1 MSPGARR
8 GGVKPAPRSLG
19 LAAYG
24 LALAALEPLAPALL
38 RARARRG
45 KEDAERLNERL
56 GRPQALRPPGQV
68 VWLHGVSVG
77 ESVSLL
83 PLAEALRALRPDLT
97 LLVTSGTRTAAELL
111 ARRLPAGAIHQ
122 YAPVDGP
129 RAVAGFLDHWRP
141 AAGVLVESELW
152 PNLITAAVERGV
164 RLALVS
170 ARMTEKS
177 ARGWRRAPATARALL
192 ASFDLILPQD
202 AATAERL
209 GGLGGLTGPQLNLK
223 QVGQPLPCDQ
233 EELARLRALTE
244 GRPVILAASTH
255 PGEETLIAEAV
266 HRLRAREPG
275 LLLIVAPRHP
285 ERGAAVADLLGEA
298 GFNTARRGAG
308 ETPDPLTTAYVAD
321 TLGELGL
328 FFRLADVVVMGG
340 GYAAGVG
347 GHNPLEPARLG
358 AAIVTGP
365 SVFNAEATYQAMFE
379 EVAALCAPDGEA
391 LTRHLQGLL
400 DNPAI
405 ARRMG
410 EAAQDHA
417 AQYGAALEAA
427 LAQLAPLLPPQVTP

>member
-1 MSPGARR
+1 M
-8 GGVKPAPRSLG
+8 KPAPRTPG

-45 KEDAERLNERL
+45 KEDAERLDERL
-56 GRPQALRPPGQV
+56 GRPQALRPPGEL

-83 PLAEALRALRPDLT
+83 PLAEALRARRPDLT

-111 ARRLPAGAIHQ
+111 ARRLPDGVIHQ

-141 AAGVLVESELW
+141 ATAVLVESELW
-152 PNLITAAVERGV
+152 PNLITAAAQRGV

-170 ARMTEKS
+170 ARMTQKS
-177 ARGWRRAPATARALL
+177 ADGWARAPAAARALL
-192 ASFDLILPQD
+192 GRFDLILPQD

-209 GGLGGLTGPQLNLK
+209 QRLGGVTGPQLNLK
-223 QVGQPLPCDQ
+223 QVGEPLPCD
-233 EELARLRALTE
+233 ETELERLQGLTA

-255 PGEETLIAEAV
+255 PGEEALIAEAV
-266 HRLRAREPG
+266 HQLRAHQPG
-275 LLLIVAPRHP
+275 LLLIIAPRHP
-285 ERGAAVADLLGEA
+285 ERGAAVADLLRAA
-298 GFNTARRGAG
+298 GFNTARRSDG
-308 ETPDPLTTAYVAD
+308 EAPGPPTTAYVAD

-340 GYAAGVG
+340 GYAPGVG

-358 AAIVTGP
+358 ATILTGP
-365 SVFNAEATYQAMFE
+365 SVFNAAATYQAMFE
-379 EVAALCAPDGEA
+379 EAAALCAPDGA
-391 LTRHLQGLL
+391 TLTRHLRGLL

-410 EAAQDHA
+410 EAALAHA

-427 LAQLAPLLPPQVTP
+427 LAQLTPLLPPQEAP